1 MRNYLSAIRGMWGKP
16 AEAPAI
22 TGLDVIGAG
31 MLFGSNNTGQGDSP
45 GANMGYPGAWYAI
58 VTTASDTVTPDPD
71 PMTLA
76 RMTIDT
82 TGFDAGT
89 FAFSFFGSGDL
100 DGAVTDFGGWELEPG
115 NELQF
120 ETGQLNIVPEPS
132 AWILMTCGLAFGTAV
147 IARRRWIV

>member
-1 MRNYLSAIRGMWGKP
+1 MRVGIVSFAVGCLLSITSLQADVIRVIGGVHDLLPDKADQVVDLMVEGDGELQGMNLFVMIGSGKP

-45 GANMGYPGAWYAI
+45 GADMGYPGAWYAI

-89 FAFSFFGSGDL
+89 FAF
-100 DGAVTDFGGWELEPG
+100 
-115 NELQF
+115 
-120 ETGQLNIVPEPS
+120 
-132 AWILMTCGLAFGTAV
+132 
-147 IARRRWIV
+147 